1 MLYWIKEILID
12 LTKWSFFKNKE
23 RLSKLNSGFFCFRC
37 FSYRQRRVVR
47 SEDSTMLC
55 LVRLCVR
62 PAVGSQV
69 ERGETCSSAR
79 DGGLCDY
86 SARRGHR
93 RHLSRGCQHGE
104 QWHWEFS
111 RAPTIQTLV
120 IWIASRNKYLSTIFF
135 NQTSYSLI
143 TSYKVLYSTVV
154 YFVSVIWL
162 PHCALSTAN
171 VILNE

>member
-1 MLYWIKEILID
+1 M
-12 LTKWSFFKNKE
+12 
-23 RLSKLNSGFFCFRC
+23 CFRC

-55 LVRLCVR
+55 LVRLRVR

-86 SARRGHR
+86 SARCGHR

-104 QWHWEFS
+104 QFDLCDNYFIDLEFS

-120 IWIASRNKYLSTIFF
+120 IWIASRNKYFSTIFF
-135 NQTSYSLI
+135 NQTSDSSI

-154 YFVSVIWL
+154 HLVSVLCL
-162 PHCALSTAN
+162 PYCALSTAIVKLN
-171 VILNE
+171 V

>member
-1 MLYWIKEILID
+1 M
-12 LTKWSFFKNKE
+12 
-23 RLSKLNSGFFCFRC
+23 CFRC

-62 PAVGSQV
+62 SAVGSQV

-104 QWHWEFS
+104 QFDLCDNHFIDWLSRWQFC

-135 NQTSYSLI
+135 NQTSDSPI

-154 YFVSVIWL
+154 YFVSVICL
-162 PHCALSTAN
+162 PYCTLSTAN
-171 VILNE
+171 VKLNE